1 MKFLYLFLL
10 SVWGLSA
17 TVHAQD
23 IDDDMYFV
31 SSKKKAAKSAAKT
44 AKNKTVYTDVSEID
58 VSEDYEDANVDY
70 HTGQL
75 RDVDDYNR
83 RGNLVNNGQVVAKL
97 VNDTLYVFSNDSTSQ
112 KTYVYGSEAESGSNY
127 YDDDN
132 SYYDDYVLTS
142 RLGRYHSVHFIDP
155 WYWDYC
161 YGWYDPWYDPWYGW
175 YAPYYRHGF
184 YSWYDWGWYHRHSWS
199 LGWGCSYP
207 PYHHHSVYP
216 GGGFNNGSVSYR
228 PVYTNY
234 RNGGLRQGSYTG
246 RGNRNSNTSVVTRYP
261 RNSSTDGTRQEISR
275 RSRDNTLSRG
285 SRVTTNSEGVNSRA
299 ERGTIRNESTTRN
312 SSQSTRSSRETYST
326 PSRSSSSSMGS
337 FGGSSSRGGFGGG
350 FSGGRSGGGGSVGRG
365 R

>member
-112 KTYVYGSEAESGSNY
+112 NTYVYGSEADSSRNY

-132 SYYDDYVLTS
+132 SYYDDYSLTS
-142 RLGRYHSVHFIDP
+142 RLGRYHSVHFIVP

-175 YAPYYRHGF
+175 YAPYYRHGY
-184 YSWYDWGWYHRHSWS
+184 YSWYDWGWYHSPTWHF
-199 LGWGCSYP
+199 GWCGHIHYP
-207 PYHHHSVYP
+207 SYHHH
-216 GGGFNNGSVSYR
+216 GGISHHPASLPNRY
-228 PVYTNY
+228 
-234 RNGGLRQGSYTG
+234 GGQRMASYTS
-246 RGNRNSNTSVVTRYP
+246 RGNRTGLSVPSRND
-261 RNSSTDGTRQEISR
+261 RNSISTRGDILSRQGNVRSTTERNVSSRSDRGISR
-275 RSRDNTLSRG
+275 G
-285 SRVTTNSEGVNSRA
+285 
-299 ERGTIRNESTTRN
+299 ERGISRTES
-312 SSQSTRSSRETYST
+312 SSRTYES
-326 PSRSSSSSMGS
+326 SRSSSSSSSPSRSSSVSGGFGGGSRGGSFGSGGS
-337 FGGSSSRGGFGGG
+337 FGGGSRGGG
-350 FSGGRSGGGGSVGRG
+350 FSGGGGGASRGGR